1 MEQRLPEEAS
11 GKYGLVAG
19 NGKFP
24 FLVLEA
30 ARSRGVEMIVA
41 AVEGETF
48 PEIERHT
55 SRVEWLGIG
64 QLGKLIK
71 YFKREGVTHALMAG
85 QVKHTQIFSGKIPDW
100 RMAKVLTRLARKNT
114 DSLIGGVVEELASE
128 GITFVDSTAFL
139 KPLLPEAG
147 VLTKRPPSDE
157 ERDNIAYGL
166 EVAHMIAGLDLGQS
180 IAVADKAVVAV
191 EAMEGTDEIVRRAGS
206 LLKGRPFT
214 LVKVAKPK
222 QDMRFDV
229 PVVGTPT
236 IEAMRAAGATALSIT
251 AGKTLMFDREEMISE
266 ANRLGIAI
274 VSTPTRECGP

>member
-1 MEQRLPEEAS
+1 MEQHHPEEAS

-48 PEIERHT
+48 PEIEQLT

-139 KPLLPEAG
+139 KPLLPETG
-147 VLTKRPPSDE
+147 VLTKRPPSAE
-157 ERDNIAYGL
+157 ERSDIEYGL
-166 EVAHMIAGLDLGQS
+166 EVAHIVAGLDLGQS
-180 IAVADKAVVAV
+180 IAVADRAVVAV
-191 EAMEGTDEIVRRAGS
+191 EAMEGTDEMIMRAGS
-206 LLKGRPFT
+206 LLKGRGFSV
-214 LVKVAKPK
+214 VKVAKPK

-229 PVVGTPT
+229 PVVGVPT
-236 IEAMRAAGATALSIT
+236 VEAMACAGATALSIT
-251 AGKTLMFDREEMISE
+251 AGKTLMFGRAEMISE
-266 ANRLGIAI
+266 ADRLRIAI
-274 VSTPTRECGP
+274 VSTSAQQ

>member
-1 MEQRLPEEAS
+1 MEERAAAEEP
-11 GKYGLVAG
+11 GKYGMVAG

-30 ARSRGVEMIVA
+30 ARSRGLEMVVA

-48 PEIERHT
+48 PEIERHA
-55 SRVEWLGIG
+55 SRVEWMGIG

-100 RMAKVLTRLARKNT
+100 RMAKLLTRLARKNT

-139 KPLLPEAG
+139 TPLLPETG
-147 VLTKRPPSDE
+147 VLTKRGPSVE
-157 ERDNIAYGL
+157 ERENIEYGL
-166 EVAHMIAGLDLGQS
+166 DVAHVIAGLDLGQS

-191 EAMEGTDEIVRRAGS
+191 EAMEGTDEIIRRAGS
-206 LLKGRPFT
+206 LLKGRAFT

-229 PVVGTPT
+229 PVVGVPT
-236 IEAMRAAGATALSIT
+236 IEAMKAAGATALSIT
-251 AGKTLMFDREEMISE
+251 AGKTLMFDRKEMVE
-266 ANRLGIAI
+266 LADRCGIAI
-274 VSTPTRECGP
+274 VSNAPRR